1 MYNGKCILSVF
12 KCDLNGDD
20 DCGDNSDE
28 RGCGSMLYEIY
39 GSLSLTTVSDMHT
52 RNIFSLNTH
61 YLCSNYLVY
70 VIHISPHFSVDK
82 SLIIGLSVGLSQL
95 LLVVTLMALS
105 LSLACYYN
113 KKRLSSSSPEAP
125 TSVKVSVES
134 PEYELQPVDDHT
146 EFSAQNDLP
155 SLPDGETGVH
165 TLQKEHEERI

>member
-1 MYNGKCILSVF
+1 MWKYVYVL
-12 KCDLNGDD
+12 
-20 DCGDNSDE
+20 
-28 RGCGSMLYEIY
+28 Y

-61 YLCSNYLVY
+61 YLCIVSHYNYLVY

-95 LLVVTLMALS
+95 LLVVALMALS

-113 KKRLSSSSPEAP
+113 KKHPSSSSPEAP

-146 EFSAQNDLP
+146 EFSAQDDLP